1 MATNRNNFLIG
12 FAFALLAT
20 VLWSG
25 NFIAARAL
33 NKTISPVSLN
43 FLRWAVATI
52 VLSPFALKKTVQE
65 WKLLRPHLAYL
76 CFAALAGVT
85 LFNTFVYVGGRYST
99 ATNLAL
105 IGTTAA
111 PIFVLLISGL
121 FLKQRISVNQI
132 IGTILCVA
140 GIVILISKGAISGL
154 QHFKL
159 SLGDVWIL
167 LAALSFAIYTVLVR
181 KKPVGVSPGSFLF
194 FIFLAGT
201 IFLIPAFVIDLSM
214 GSAFVWNKTIIL
226 SILYLGIGASVI
238 SFLSWNISIRRIG
251 PARTALFGN
260 LIPIFS
266 TIEASILLDE
276 QFNNVTLLSLA
287 IILVGLVIA
296 NLSTLKAPVVKPGT
310 AV

>member
-1 MATNRNNFLIG
+1 MSVNRKNFLIG

-43 FLRWAVATI
+43 FLRWVVATL
-52 VLSPFALKKTVQE
+52 VLAPFALKKTIQE
-65 WKLLRPHLAYL
+65 WKLLRPHMAYL

-85 LFNTFVYVGGRYST
+85 LFNTFVYVGGKYST

-111 PIFVLLISGL
+111 PIFVLLITAL
-121 FLKQRISVNQI
+121 FLKQKITINQI

-140 GIVILISKGAISGL
+140 GIVILISKGEISGL
-154 QHFKL
+154 RHFKL
-159 SLGDVWIL
+159 SVGDVWIL

-181 KKPVGVSPGSFLF
+181 KKPIGVSAISFLF

-201 IFLIPAFVIDLSM
+201 VFLVPAFIVDLNM
-214 GSAFVWNKTIIL
+214 GSTIVWNKTIL
-226 SILYLGIGASVI
+226 FSILYLGIGASVI

-276 QFNNVTLLSLA
+276 QFNNVTLVSLV

-296 NLSTLKAPVVKPGT
+296 NLNTLKTTVARTGAP
-310 AV
+310 A

>member
-43 FLRWAVATI
+43 FLRWAIATI
-52 VLSPFALKKTVQE
+52 VLAPFALKKTVQE
-65 WKLLRPHLAYL
+65 WKLLRPHLVYL

-111 PIFVLLISGL
+111 PIFVLLISRL
-121 FLKQRISVNQI
+121 FLKQKISVNQI

-140 GIVILISKGAISGL
+140 GIVMLISRGAISGL

-181 KKPVGVSPGSFLF
+181 KKPAGVSPGSFLF

-201 IFLIPAFVIDLSM
+201 IFLIPAFIIDLSM

-276 QFNNVTLLSLA
+276 QFNNVTLVSLA

-296 NLSTLKAPVVKPGT
+296 NVSTLKAPIVKPGT